1 MLNGMTISEADP
13 AGPPAS
19 GSGDFQPVKSADRT
33 LDVLE
38 ALSRDGELSL
48 SELALKLKI
57 PKSSLHG
64 ILRTLEARGWTDS
77 DPTRSLYRLGMS
89 SLLIGMAYV
98 NQDLV
103 VARTSD
109 GMDMLAHETGET
121 IHLARLEGSS
131 VVYLAKR
138 ESIHPLRMY
147 SSIGRRL
154 PAYSTALG
162 KALLSHL
169 PDDTVRTLLPDT
181 LATATPHSIA
191 DHDALIAELAQIR
204 ARGYSIDNEESELG
218 LRCFGVALPF
228 DAPGAP
234 KNAISCS
241 VPVARLNPEREAR
254 IVELLTQVQREIAAE
269 HIPQRRTS

>member
-1 MLNGMTISEADP
+1 MLNDMTQSDP
-13 AGPPAS
+13 ASVAS
-19 GSGDFQPVKSADRT
+19 SAGDFQPVKSADRT

-38 ALSRDGELSL
+38 ALSREGELSL
-48 SELALKLKI
+48 SELALRLKI

-64 ILRTLEARGWTDS
+64 ILRTLEARGWADS

-131 VVYLAKR
+131 IVYLAKR

-169 PDDTVRTLLPDT
+169 PDETVRTLLPDE

-191 DHDALIAELAQIR
+191 HHDDLIAELAQTR

-218 LRCFGVALPF
+218 LRCFSVALPF
-228 DAPGAP
+228 ESPAAP

-241 VPVARLNPEREAR
+241 VPIARLTPERESR
-254 IVELLTQVQREIAAE
+254 IVELLTQVQRDVAADL
-269 HIPQRRTS
+269 HTPPRRSS

>member
-1 MLNGMTISEADP
+1 MNISDPGPDGLNVS
-13 AGPPAS
+13 AS
-19 GSGDFQPVKSADRT
+19 GEFHPVKSADRT

-38 ALSRDGELSL
+38 ALSREGELSL
-48 SELALKLKI
+48 SELAQRLKI

-64 ILRTLEARGWTDS
+64 ILRTLEARGWADS

-109 GMDMLAHETGET
+109 ALDMIAHETGET
-121 IHLARLEGSS
+121 VHLARLEGSS

-162 KALLSHL
+162 KALLAHL
-169 PDDTVRTLLPDT
+169 PDETVRTLLPDE
-181 LATATPHSIA
+181 LATATQYSIA
-191 DHDALIAELAQIR
+191 SHDDLIAELVQVR

-218 LRCFGVALPF
+218 LRCFSVTLPF
-228 DAPGAP
+228 EPSSPP

-241 VPVARLNPEREAR
+241 VPVARLSPEREAR
-254 IVELLTQVQREIAAE
+254 IVELLTQVQRDVMAD
-269 HIPQRRTS
+269 HHNSQRRSN